1 MKRTNI
7 LAIAVLLLMSLFISS
22 CENEKLEPTPTRQ
35 SISPSDFITHSQS
48 AVENINEFYRQNSDL
63 ELEARSGELSFEEL
77 WGSPNYNKLIHL
89 RTLDNDDLLIIPL
102 EDSNTTFTH
111 NMLVG
116 WQQED
121 SVKLR
126 IVHDN
131 RTLSSRTSAYTPI
144 RPTIS
149 NVFNAY
155 NLVDPSIDLPYD
167 IDCFSIV
174 DCPADCVGCI
184 TCIEEIPCDTPGSG
198 GGGNN
203 DEPADNNTNNDTDDQ
218 DDNTDTN
225 SGGGSDGET
234 TDPDCIE
241 NCATCEAG
249 IGGMDEPDCVDDCAG
264 YYDTDCNGMIDDV
277 ELCLQLGIG
286 GYNCSLAAQDQAL
299 LDLLIENADTPEN
312 LALISA
318 PGILVS
324 TTCASS
330 FDYVPV
336 GNGFTAQVNDV
347 GHSYFAGYFGVI
359 WYKIPELCIQVSG
372 SDANGVPLTATK
384 AAQLSAYAMD
394 NARYTVFDRIQE
406 GLIVTNTGAK
416 DDFRNIYRDELI
428 QLTGGQ
434 TTSSIS
440 YGPCLGSIPET
451 AYTLAPLGFDAL
463 CIKMW

>member
-1 MKRTNI
+1 MT
-7 LAIAVLLLMSLFISS
+7 LFISS

-35 SISPSDFITHSQS
+35 SISPSDFITRSQS
-48 AVENINEFYRQNSDL
+48 AVENINEFYRQNSDNGL
-63 ELEARSGELSFEEL
+63 ESRSDSLGFEER
-77 WGSPNYNKLIHL
+77 WGNPNYDQLLSLHTANGEELVIAPLQDLI
-89 RTLDNDDLLIIPL
+89 TG
-102 EDSNTTFTH
+102 TVH
-111 NMLVG
+111 NLMVG
-116 WQQED
+116 WQQEG
-121 SVKLR
+121 SIPLR

-131 RTLSSRTSAYTPI
+131 RVLTDLTFNNTPI
-144 RPTIS
+144 TPTVPVLFELYNSGEDIAEAVRMYAGDIS
-149 NVFNAY
+149 
-155 NLVDPSIDLPYD
+155 
-167 IDCFSIV
+167 
-174 DCPADCVGCI
+174 GCI
-184 TCIEEIPCDTPGSG
+184 ETIPCPWSCLGCIYCAEECGPIGGTGGIPTNNGPHPTG
-198 GGGNN
+198 GGGTANPSNN
-203 DEPADNNTNNDTDDQ
+203 NQ
-218 DDNTDTN
+218 
-225 SGGGSDGET
+225 GET
-234 TDPDCIE
+234 TDPDCTTE
-241 NCATCEAG
+241 DPSNGPPSGEVF
-249 IGGMDEPDCVDDCAG
+249 DNPDCVNTCAG
-264 YYDTDCNGMIDDV
+264 TFDTNCDGMIDDT

-286 GYNCSLAAQDQAL
+286 GYNCSLAAQNQAL

-359 WYKIPELCIQVSG
+359 GYKIPELCIQVSG

-451 AYTLAPLGFDAL
+451 AYKLAPLGFDAL